1 MTSASGVTGEIWFDA
16 IPALAAAREY
26 VQAGIAPGGTHANW
40 RFLADWV
47 DYEADVTKENQL
59 LLADAQTSGGLLAS
73 LPADQAQAA
82 VTALRAAG
90 LAEATQVGR
99 IVEPGTGRIRV
110 TRHG

>member
-1 MTSASGVTGEIWFDA
+1 SAVTGEIWFDA

-47 DYEADVTKENQL
+47 DYDGDVAKENQL

-73 LPADQAQAA
+73 IPAGQASAA

-99 IVEPGTGRIRV
+99 IVGPG
-110 TRHG
+110 